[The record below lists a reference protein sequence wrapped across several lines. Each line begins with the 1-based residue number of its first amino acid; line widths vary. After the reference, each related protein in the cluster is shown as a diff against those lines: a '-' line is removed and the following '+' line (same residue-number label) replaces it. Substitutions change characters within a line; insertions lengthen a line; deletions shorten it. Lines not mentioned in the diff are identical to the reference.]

1 MNDFTIK
8 SPYGTGKTVQLDLL
22 GNFLQAHTE
31 TYVNVNIDDSEKQEL
46 YDGDETKEEF
56 DAAKKKAE
64 FSLIDRNLGKHRD
77 VKDGVEIVTVDP
89 MIYI

>member
-46 YDGDETKEEF
+46 YDGDDET
-56 DAAKKKAE
+56 
-64 FSLIDRNLGKHRD
+64 
-77 VKDGVEIVTVDP
+77 
-89 MIYI
+89 